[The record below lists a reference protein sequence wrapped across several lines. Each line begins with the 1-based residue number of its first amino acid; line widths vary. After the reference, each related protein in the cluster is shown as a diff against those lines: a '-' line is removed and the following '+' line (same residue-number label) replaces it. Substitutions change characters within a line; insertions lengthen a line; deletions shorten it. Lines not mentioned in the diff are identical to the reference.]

1 MPAEFNRAQRLG
13 EQIKRDLALLIQR
26 ELKDPRIGMVTVNF
40 VELSKDLSY
49 ADVNVTV
56 LVPGDVDEKIVES
69 LAILN
74 EASVFLRT
82 ELGRGL
88 RVRKVPHL
96 RFHYDDSLKRGARIN
111 ELIHQAL
118 KSDQRAMSKAT
129 RAAM

>member
-13 EQIKRDLALLIQR
+13 ERIKRDLALLIQR

-40 VELSKDLSY
+40 VQLSKDLSY

-56 LVPGDVDEKIVES
+56 LVPGDVDEEIVES

-111 ELIHQAL
+111 ELILQAL
-118 KSDQRAMSKAT
+118 KSDQQS
-129 RAAM
+129 

>member
-13 EQIKRDLALLIQR
+13 ERIKRDLALLIQR

-40 VELSKDLSY
+40 VQLSKDLSY

-56 LVPGDVDEKIVES
+56 LVPGDVDEEIIES

-74 EASVFLRT
+74 QASVFLRT

-118 KSDQRAMSKAT
+118 KSDQQS
-129 RAAM
+129 

>member
-13 EQIKRDLALLIQR
+13 ERIKRDLALLIQR

-40 VELSKDLSY
+40 VQLSKDLSY

-56 LVPGDVDEKIVES
+56 LVPGDVEEEIVES

-96 RFHYDDSLKRGARIN
+96 RFHYDDSMKRGARIN

-118 KSDQRAMSKAT
+118 KSDQQS
-129 RAAM
+129 

>member
-13 EQIKRDLALLIQR
+13 ERIKRDLALLIQR

-40 VELSKDLSY
+40 VQLSKDLSY
-49 ADVNVTV
+49 ANVNVTV
-56 LVPGDVDEKIVES
+56 LVPGDVDEEIVES

-118 KSDQRAMSKAT
+118 KSDQQS
-129 RAAM
+129 

>member
-13 EQIKRDLALLIQR
+13 ERIKRDLALLIQR

-40 VELSKDLSY
+40 VQLSKDLSF

-56 LVPGDVDEKIVES
+56 LVPGDVDEEIVES

-118 KSDQRAMSKAT
+118 KGDQQS
-129 RAAM
+129 

>member
-1 MPAEFNRAQRLG
+1 
-13 EQIKRDLALLIQR
+13 
-26 ELKDPRIGMVTVNF
+26 MVTVNF
-40 VELSKDLSY
+40 VQLSKDLSY

-56 LVPGDVDEKIVES
+56 LVPGDVDEEIVES

-118 KSDQRAMSKAT
+118 KSDQKS
-129 RAAM
+129 

>member
-40 VELSKDLSY
+40 VELSRDLSH

-74 EASVFLRT
+74 EASVYLRT

-88 RVRKVPHL
+88 SVRKVPHL

-118 KSDQRAMSKAT
+118 KSDQQS
-129 RAAM
+129 

>member
-1 MPAEFNRAQRLG
+1 MPAEFNRTQRLG
-13 EQIKRDLALLIQR
+13 ERIKRDLALLIQR

-40 VELSKDLSY
+40 VQLSKDLSY

-56 LVPGDVDEKIVES
+56 LVPGDVDEEIVES

-88 RVRKVPHL
+88 RVRKVPRL

-111 ELIHQAL
+111 ELILQAL
-118 KSDQRAMSKAT
+118 KSDQQS
-129 RAAM
+129 

>member
-13 EQIKRDLALLIQR
+13 ERIKRDLALLIQR

-40 VELSKDLSY
+40 VQLSKDLSY

-56 LVPGDVDEKIVES
+56 LVPGDVDEEIVES

-82 ELGRGL
+82 ERGRGL

-118 KSDQRAMSKAT
+118 KSDQQS
-129 RAAM
+129 

>member
-13 EQIKRDLALLIQR
+13 ERIKRDLALLIQR

-40 VELSKDLSY
+40 VQLSKDLSY

-56 LVPGDVDEKIVES
+56 LVPGDVDEEIVES

-118 KSDQRAMSKAT
+118 KSDQQS
-129 RAAM
+129 

>member
-13 EQIKRDLALLIQR
+13 ERIKRDLALLIHR

-40 VELSKDLSY
+40 VQLSKDLSY

-56 LVPGDVDEKIVES
+56 LVPGDVDEEIVES

-118 KSDQRAMSKAT
+118 KSDQKS
-129 RAAM
+129 